1 MNAAVPPPHPR
12 RWQILGVLCL
22 SLLAVT
28 VDNTILNVAIP
39 SLLKDLHATMSDVQ
53 WTIDAYSLVFAGL
66 LLTAGGL
73 GDRFG
78 RRRAMLAGFALF
90 GGGSLLGA
98 FAAHPGELI
107 AMRAVMG
114 LGGAFLMPGTLS
126 IMAQVFGPDE
136 RARAFAIWGATSM
149 IGVAGGPALGG
160 VLLEHFWW
168 GSVFLVNV
176 PVTVAAVIG
185 LLVLVPESRGPR
197 RRPDVPGSVLS
208 TIGMAA
214 LVWAIIS
221 APDHGWTGART
232 LAGLA
237 LGIAALAAFA
247 AWQRRNPEPMLDLAL
262 LRRRAFSGSAAV
274 IAILGFVLA
283 GTLFALT
290 QTLQLVLGYG
300 PLKAGL
306 ALLPCAVAA
315 AVGNGLGA
323 ALGARLGGRP
333 ALVTGLLVI
342 AAGFGALAL
351 EGPGDGF
358 APIITGLVV
367 IGFGMGLGSP
377 PAYDLLMAAVPAEEA
392 GVGSAVNDAGQELGN
407 ALGVAVLGSV
417 ISAVYARALPDGA
430 PAAAKHSLGEALAL
444 GDPALAHQA
453 RDAFVHAVSI
463 GSLAGCGATLA
474 AALFAAVVLRGVP
487 RPAAASTGAEKVA
500 EPA

>member
-1 MNAAVPPPHPR
+1 MNAAVPAPHPR
-12 RWQILGVLCL
+12 RWRILGVLCL

-39 SLLKDLHATMSDVQ
+39 SLLEDLHATMSDVQ

-98 FAAHPGELI
+98 FAATPGELI

-114 LGGAFLMPGTLS
+114 LGGALLMPGTLS

-136 RARAFAIWGATSM
+136 RARAFAIWGGTSM

-160 VLLEHFWW
+160 LLLEHFWW

-176 PVTVAAVIG
+176 PVAVVAVVG

-197 RRPDVPGSVLS
+197 RRPDVLGSVLS
-208 TIGMAA
+208 TIGMAS

-221 APDHGWTGART
+221 APEHGWTGART
-232 LAGLA
+232 LSGLA
-237 LGIAALAAFA
+237 AGAAALAAFA
-247 AWQRRNPEPMLDLAL
+247 GWQRRNPEPMLDLAL
-262 LRRRAFSGSAAV
+262 LRQRAFSGSAAI
-274 IAILGFVLA
+274 IAVLGFVIA

-290 QTLQLVLGYG
+290 QMLQLVLGYG

-315 AVGNGLGA
+315 AAGNGLGA
-323 ALGARLGGRP
+323 ALEARLGGRP
-333 ALVTGLLVI
+333 ALVTGLIVI

-351 EGPGDGF
+351 AGPGFG
-358 APIITGLVV
+358 PVITGLVV
-367 IGFGMGLGSP
+367 VGFGMGLGSP
-377 PAYDLLMAAVPAEEA
+377 PAYNLLMSAVPIEEA

-417 ISAVYARALPDGA
+417 ISAVYAHGLPDGA

-444 GDPALAHQA
+444 GDPVLAHQA
-453 RDAFVHAVSI
+453 RDAFVHAVSA

-474 AALFAAVVLRGVP
+474 AALFAALVLRGVP
-487 RPAAASTGAEKVA
+487 RPAAAPAEA
-500 EPA
+500 EQVTEPV